1 MGAKFSH
8 IHIGFFKEPVRTFVS
23 LGQRLLGTYQ
33 RQIGHLAIIAL
44 LAQKPDA
51 GGRHGPWAKL

>member
-33 RQIGHLAIIAL
+33 RQIGQQVIAL